1 MTAEF
6 ASFSNRGEYFSA
18 HYFAERLPD
27 DLRKGIFA
35 TWAVRE
41 NDDIEQRQTPREALR
56 ALRGRYLTES
66 VRTFFAERAA
76 QETASEGHVPYTYG
90 ELDWSERLG
99 TWHAELLHALG
110 YEPSPRELTVHRS
123 GRDHTVQVAYAGHGV
138 VAVDCGWAKDNDE
151 ALSKEGPG
159 RLLHPVKISG
169 AEGYETGSALA
180 SWLFHS
186 RLGDVGGEPPR
197 FVLLLTG
204 GVIILADRETWGEG
218 RYLAANLDGAL
229 ERNDRRQGGELATI
243 AALFSLDML
252 RPGDNGEG
260 PAIDALLKA
269 SADNAVGVD
278 GDLREGLQR
287 SVELIAGEVLARL
300 GQAGVTPAQIEDP
313 ALPFAKEL
321 TREALR
327 YLYRIL
333 FLLYAEARPELGI
346 LPAADD
352 TYEAGY
358 SVARLR
364 ELVAREEQLTEGDS
378 ALGYHLYESLD
389 LLFRMVNSGHR
400 EYGTEEHD
408 DKPGDDEETRAL
420 KARQRSEDRG
430 LRFEP
435 LRSALF
441 EPSAIRLIGRSVPD
455 PGTDDDCAAT
465 MLDLRLRNATLHE
478 VLRKLT
484 MKKARRGERGG
495 FISYRN
501 LGINQ
506 LGAVYEGLM
515 SYNGFIATTK
525 LYEVAKNGN
534 PKDGSWLVPEDR
546 IDRYA
551 DSVFVQYDQDD
562 NRKGLRGRKKYDV
575 GSFVYRLSGRERET
589 SASYYTP
596 VSLTKATVQLALEH
610 RLNQEKDESGTVV
623 KTRAAELLTYR
634 ICEPALGS
642 GAFLNE
648 AIEQVAAEYIRRRQ
662 EELGRSILTADALTE
677 LQRVKAYIALHN
689 AYGIDLNATGVELA
703 EVSLWLNTMHP
714 GMRAPWFGLH
724 LRRGNS
730 LIGARRAVYAAADIA
745 DKAKAWLKQKETLA
759 PTELPFKWKDSF
771 QPLSDGAVHHFLLP
785 SPGWA
790 PAAAKIEAKSLTPDA
805 AAQLAAWRK
814 GILKPPAT
822 KAPRGRLPELQ
833 RLQAV
838 ARRAEF
844 LWGLVVK
851 RMVVSEKEIAR
862 HIDVWGAD
870 PADPEFDFMHRPEN
884 PVPKEKVF
892 RDLFESKGTP
902 YWRLKTVMD
911 TWCALWFWPLEAA
924 GLLDGTDLA
933 FLEDGQVGA
942 ALAGLPQVGEP
953 ISGPAPKPLRF
964 TEQTALFAVPN
975 EQGMLVALDDDEPII
990 EQRVIGRKSAKAP
1003 RNPPPQR
1010 RSKIPLRDLTDWIDF
1025 AEAVLGAYDIP
1036 PDSMVPTDPTLDEL
1050 AEYEQNLPR
1059 WMGMDSEFALQG
1071 RFPWL
1076 RTVESL
1082 AEEYGFLH
1090 WELDFAL
1097 IFAKRGGFDLQ
1108 VGNPPWVRP
1117 RWDEPAV
1124 LAEYDP
1130 WFGLTEKFPAEQKAQ
1145 RRAAALGL
1153 PGGSEYL
1160 LHERTANAG
1169 LVGFLGSTTT
1179 YPLLAGT
1186 QPDLYRAFMSRTWAN
1201 AGSDGTVGL
1210 IHPDSHFTGDKETLL
1225 RESAYTRLR
1234 VHGDFINA
1242 GNRFFPPPVGRSS
1255 HFGLHVYGSPAEI
1268 AFENLSWLFSTD
1280 ALLKSRIHVGDEPAP
1295 GVRFDGVWNARPHRA
1310 RVIHVDIHMLEEWQ
1324 HLTGETG
1331 QPVEQTRLLTPVSTA
1346 EQPAIQALAAYPVKL
1361 AQFDPQISRGF
1372 DESGAKEDGLIDY
1385 NVSEPGDWAEVILKG
1400 PQLGVATPLFKQP
1413 DDEDDGEVWPLDL
1426 VTLPGNTV
1434 PATGYRRATDR
1445 ARFENEQDRWIDHQ
1459 RLAQLRSSVAAQ
1471 FWSRTDIATQRMVA
1485 ESEVDDAEVQQFL
1498 TDCSL
1503 RRYTEFY
1510 RLAWREFIAPDT
1522 ERSLYAALVPPG
1534 PSHVHTVRTAIA
1546 GDNRLTSLVAGFW
1559 SSLPIDYLLRTT
1571 GTRHLDV
1578 SRARRVLA
1586 PVAAH
1591 PLASALLIRTLR
1603 LNCLT
1608 SAYSSLWEELYT
1620 PAWERESWALPWPGL
1635 TPLNTAGPV
1644 WSWETPLRTERA
1656 RRSALV
1662 EIDALVAVW
1671 LGVDA
1676 DALSAMYKARFPILY
1691 DFDHVTWFDVNER
1704 RLAGNRYTYGQGQSK
1719 EHWTQFVAY
1728 EASKGAT
1735 PVPDGYTSPFYKAD
1749 RETEMRAA
1757 HTVFQ
1762 ARLDSAIARGE
1773 WDPVTQE
1780 VPGK

>member
-66 VRTFFAERAA
+66 VRTFFAESAEQEAA
-76 QETASEGHVPYTYG
+76 SGGLVPYTYG
-90 ELDWSERLG
+90 EPDWSERLEK
-99 TWHAELLHALG
+99 WHAHLLRALG
-110 YEPSPRELTVHRS
+110 YEPSSRELTVHRA
-123 GRDHTVQVAYAGHGV
+123 GRDHTVQVGYAGHGV

-186 RLGDVGGEPPR
+186 QLGGVGGEPPR
-197 FVLLLTG
+197 FVLLMTG
-204 GVIILADRETWGEG
+204 GVIILADRHTWGEG

-300 GQAGVTPAQIEDP
+300 AQAGVTPAQIEDP

-408 DKPGDDEETRAL
+408 DKPGDDEESRAL

-455 PGTDDDCAAT
+455 PGADDDSAAP

-534 PKDGSWLVPEDR
+534 PKDGSWLVPADR

-623 KTRAAELLTYR
+623 KTRAAELLTYK

-662 EELGRSILTADALTE
+662 EELGRSIPTADALTE

-790 PAAAKIEAKSLTPDA
+790 PAAAKAEAKSLAPDA
-805 AAQLAAWRK
+805 AAQLAVWRK
-814 GILKPPAT
+814 GILKPPTT
-822 KAPRGRLPELQ
+822 KAPRGKLSELQ

-851 RMVVSEKEIAR
+851 RMAVSEKEVAR
-862 HIDVWGAD
+862 RIDLWGAN
-870 PADPEFDFMHRPEN
+870 PADPEFDFMQRPEN

-892 RDLFESKGTP
+892 RDLFASKGTP

-933 FLEDGQVGA
+933 FLEDGQVSV
-942 ALAGLPQVGEP
+942 ALAGLPQVGKP
-953 ISGPAPKPLRF
+953 ISVPAPKPLRF
-964 TEQTALFAVPN
+964 TEQTALFALPN
-975 EQGMLVALDDDEPII
+975 EQGMLSFDDDEPIV
-990 EQRVIGRKSAKAP
+990 EQRVIGRKNAKAP

-1010 RSKIPLRDLTDWIDF
+1010 RGKIPLRDLADWIDF
-1025 AEAVLGAYDIP
+1025 AEAVLGAYDVP
-1036 PDSMVPTDPTLDEL
+1036 PDSIVPTDPTLDEL
-1050 AEYEQNLPR
+1050 EEYEQDLPR

-1082 AEEYGFLH
+1082 AEEHGFLH

-1097 IFAKRGGFDLQ
+1097 IFADRGGFDLQ

-1145 RRAAALGL
+1145 RRAAVLEL
-1153 PGGSEYL
+1153 PEGSEYL

-1169 LVGFLGSTTT
+1169 LVAFLGSTTT

-1201 AGSDGTVGL
+1201 AGPDGTVGL
-1210 IHPDSHFTGDKETLL
+1210 IHPDSHFTGDNEALL
-1225 RESAYTRLR
+1225 REAAYSRLR
-1234 VHGDFINA
+1234 VHGDFVNP
-1242 GNRFFPPPVGRSS
+1242 GHRFFPDPVGESS
-1255 HFGLHVYGSPAEI
+1255 HFGVHVYGSAKEI
-1268 AFENLSWLFSTD
+1268 EFDHMCWLF
-1280 ALLKSRIHVGDEPAP
+1280 AVNVLLRSPSHDGSGDPP
-1295 GVRFDGVWNARPHRA
+1295 GVRYKGKLDERPHRS
-1310 RVIHVDIHMLEEWQ
+1310 RVIRVNVDVLWQ
-1324 HLTGETG
+1324 WNRLTGDDEE
-1331 QPVEQTRLLTPVSTA
+1331 PVEQAKLLSPVSNA
-1346 EQPAIQALAAYPVKL
+1346 EADAIQALAGYLVRL
-1361 AQFDPQISRGF
+1361 GQLRPQISRGF
-1372 DESGAKEDGLIDY
+1372 DEAGAKARGLIDY
-1385 NVSEPGDWAEVILKG
+1385 DLSEPGNWTAVILKG
-1400 PQLGVATPLFKQP
+1400 PQLGLATPLFKGP
-1413 DDEDDGEVWPLDL
+1413 N
-1426 VTLPGNTV
+1426 PGSNDVLGLNLMTAPADAV
-1434 PATGYRRATDR
+1434 PASEYKCVTTREQ
-1445 ARFENEQDRWIDHQ
+1445 FEGEQDLWVDHQ
-1459 RLAQLRSSVAAQ
+1459 RLAQLNGSLAAQ
-1471 FWSRTDIATQRMVA
+1471 SRARTDIAAQRMVA
-1485 ESEVDDAEVQQFL
+1485 ESEVSDAEVERFL
-1498 TDCSL
+1498 ASCSL

-1510 RLAWREFIAPDT
+1510 RFAWREMIAPDT
-1522 ERSLYAALVPPG
+1522 ERSLYVVLLPPG
-1534 PSHVHTVRTAIA
+1534 PSHVHTIRSAVT
-1546 GDNRLTSLVAGFW
+1546 GDNRSTSLVAGFW

-1571 GTRHLDV
+1571 GAGHLDV
-1578 SRARRVLA
+1578 SLAGRVLVPA
-1586 PVAAH
+1586 TGH
-1591 PLASALLIRTLR
+1591 PLTSALLLRTLR

-1608 SAYSSLWEELYT
+1608 NAYSRLWTELYDPT
-1620 PAWERESWALPWPGL
+1620 WKQETWVLPWPGQA
-1635 TPLNTAGPV
+1635 PLNNVGPV
-1644 WSWETPLRTERA
+1644 WNWETPLRSERA

-1676 DALSAMYKARFPILY
+1676 DSLIAMYRARFPVLNR
-1691 DFDHVTWFDVNER
+1691 FEETTWFDAAGWK
-1704 RLAGNRYTYGQGQSK
+1704 LAGNHRTHGQIQAK
-1719 EHWTQFVAY
+1719 EHYEQLLAY
-1728 EASKGAT
+1728 NDSPTTA
-1735 PVPDGYTSPFYKAD
+1735 PVPSGYTPPFYKAD

-1757 HTVFQ
+1757 HAVFQ
-1762 ARLDSAIARGE
+1762 ARLDAAIARGE
-1773 WDPVTQE
+1773 WDPVKQE